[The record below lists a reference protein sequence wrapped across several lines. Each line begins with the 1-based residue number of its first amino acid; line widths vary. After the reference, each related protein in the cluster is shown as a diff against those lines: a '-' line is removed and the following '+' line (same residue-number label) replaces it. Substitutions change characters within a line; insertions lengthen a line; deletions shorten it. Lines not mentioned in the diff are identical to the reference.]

1 MRHLGR
7 FTKTPY
13 LVLFVILG
21 TAGIG
26 TAYAGILPL
35 ITLAGDVQV
44 DGDLNVDGTT
54 TSSSY
59 DYSSAN
65 QRFLTISPGA
75 FAVNEEAVSA
85 SAGFGAIE
93 IKNLAGLGFGAN
105 AVFPIT
111 SIPDGAKLQ
120 SLTCHFRDNDPV
132 KDPTFRCKILRTP
145 LVVLTNAIIL
155 SLSATTSGSS
165 NDYQPFTDSTI
176 SGPPGNEIFDTENFS
191 YHLVITFVPD
201 GLDNCADEA
210 CTFGNIQIKY
220 TVMSSD

>member
-1 MRHLGR
+1 MGHLGR

-44 DGDLNVDGTT
+44 DGNLNVDGTIT
-54 TSSSY
+54 GVDY
-59 DYSSAN
+59 QYSSP
-65 QRFLTISPGA
+65 QTRFLTISPGA

-93 IKNLAGLGFGAN
+93 IKNLAGLGFGAS
-105 AVFPIT
+105 AVFPVT
-111 SIPDGAKLQ
+111 GIPDGAKLQ
-120 SLTCHFRDNDPV
+120 SLTCHFRDNDPM

-145 LVVLTNAIIL
+145 LVVLTNAVIL

-201 GLDNCADEA
+201 G
-210 CTFGNIQIKY
+210 
-220 TVMSSD
+220 